1 MAQQTKIAAIVLA
14 AGASHRF
21 GAADKLQAHLDN
33 ETVLGRSL
41 AAYANAPLARKIAVT
56 RPDKNLAA
64 ICAAAGFEV
73 IINRRADDG
82 MGTSIATAIAALQ
95 GETHALIGL
104 GDMPR
109 LQPQTVALLCQ
120 SAENSGRSNSIIMP
134 THANKLGH
142 PRLFA
147 AAHFNALAALTG
159 DMGGRLIIEGYDN
172 VMEMP
177 VNDDGVIL
185 DIDTQDHL
193 SAAQS

>member
-41 AAYANAPLARKIAVT
+41 AAYADAPLARKIAIT

-73 IINRRADDG
+73 IINHRADDG
-82 MGTSIATAIAALQ
+82 MGTSIATGIVAMQ

-109 LQPQTVALLCQ
+109 LQPQTVALLSQ

-134 THANKLGH
+134 THANKPGH

-147 AAHFNALAALTG
+147 AVHFNALAALTG
-159 DMGGRLIIEGYDN
+159 DMGGRLIIEGCDN

-177 VNDDGVIL
+177 VNDAGVML